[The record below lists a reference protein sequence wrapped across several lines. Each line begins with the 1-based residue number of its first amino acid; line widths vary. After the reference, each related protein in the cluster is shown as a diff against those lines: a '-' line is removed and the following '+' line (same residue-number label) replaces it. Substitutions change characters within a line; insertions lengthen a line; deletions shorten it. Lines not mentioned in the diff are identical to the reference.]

1 MLEKLIH
8 IFKLDIQHVNT
19 VENSFS
25 STVYRCVQA
34 NGEVVY
40 IKIPF
45 SKVKLFRELEAYRLL
60 ENHVSTPKLLNYW
73 TGDEHSTGALPLR
86 ESTGVQLSVNS
97 SAKIAF
103 QVGRVHAK
111 MHSIEPQTNQKSTYI
126 ENVYLEWPQFLIHQ
140 FYSFATD
147 AKPLL
152 EEALYNKAIHTFEK
166 MRLQLPE
173 PDGPSFIHMDF
184 RPGNILVTSSEVS
197 SVIDFETVRF
207 GSTEV
212 DFTKIYRDYL
222 SHDLQLYEA
231 YKEGYSSIRPL
242 IDLERVLPF
251 YRFTDA
257 FNSIG
262 WCNRRGLETN
272 IDFYERSLDILKAE
286 LN

>member
-8 IFKLDIQHVNT
+8 IFDLDIKHSAP

-25 STVYRCVQA
+25 STVYRCVQTS
-34 NGEVVY
+34 GETVY

-45 SKVKLFRELEAYRLL
+45 SRVKLFRELEAYRLL
-60 ENHVSTPKLLNYW
+60 KAHIPIPTLLDFW
-73 TGDEHSTGALPLR
+73 TGDEHSIGALLLK
-86 ESTGVQLSVNS
+86 ESTGVQLSVDS
-97 SAKIAF
+97 SATIAF
-103 QVGRVHAK
+103 QVGQVHAK
-111 MHSIEPQTNQKSTYI
+111 MHSIPPPANQKITYI
-126 ENVYLEWPQFLIHQ
+126 ENVFQEWPQFLDRQ
-140 FYSFATD
+140 FYSFAID

-152 EEALYNKAIHTFEK
+152 EESLYNKAIHTFEK
-166 MRLQLPE
+166 MKLQLPE
-173 PDGPSFIHMDF
+173 SDGPSFIHMDF

-197 SVIDFETVRF
+197 SLIDFETVRF

-231 YKEGYSSIRPL
+231 YQEGYTSIRPL

-262 WCNRRGLETN
+262 WCNRRGLEQN
-272 IDFYERSLDILKAE
+272 IDFYERNLDILKAE
-286 LN
+286 IS